1 MNKWWF
7 SFSRLSIR
15 KSTLVLAVI
24 PAVLIFVLLT
34 PYNLYERTNDM
45 QRALQKQGSV
55 LADQL
60 AQISEYGLI
69 TGNVDYLQDTVTEL
83 LLDPEIYSIEIL
95 DNKHKKV
102 VESRG
107 DQLGASDE
115 QLLSFETLVVQQL
128 ERADVFDMVEGIEF
142 SASRERGDSLP
153 KISQRVIGT
162 VKVTLT
168 KKILYSQQQTIIVN
182 GLLLAVIAL
191 LLSVFVG
198 HKISASITK
207 PIGHV
212 LDGVKRI
219 RKGNYRTPIGDVRE
233 NEIGALALDI
243 DALASELAELK
254 KANETH
260 IVDLTKAR
268 DAADRANASK
278 SDFLALISHEIRS
291 PLNSA
296 FGVVQLLDDTRLNKV
311 QKRYVELALG
321 SFNHLI
327 YLLDDIID
335 FSSLDYGEIKI
346 ERSPIAL
353 KELIEQVR
361 LNYKYIA
368 DKTGLRLD
376 VNYTGEPQLQNKP
389 YYGDPTRLRQI
400 LTNLLDNAF
409 KYTQHGGVF
418 ITADWRQLQGNSV
431 EFTLAVRDTGKGI
444 PQDKFDTIFEMFKQ
458 VSNISNREQGGAGLG
473 LYIVK
478 RLSELMGGTIHIKSE
493 VDLGSCFTLALKLNP
508 VQSVLETEKQV
519 SDKGKYTFG
528 RILILE
534 DDWANQ
540 EVIKGLLNHIGIRV
554 DMASNG
560 NAGINL
566 FLSNDYDLIFVD
578 CYMPE
583 MDGFEFAKNVR
594 KLELK
599 HERKRTPMI
608 ALTASA
614 LPATEEKCLASGMDD
629 FIAKPYRKFDIYKRI
644 SALYKT
650 EKILN
655 EIMLS
660 SKGEN

>member
-1 MNKWWF
+1 MNKRSF
-7 SFSRLSIR
+7 SLSRLSIR
-15 KSTLVLAVI
+15 KSTLSLAVI

-34 PYNLYERTNDM
+34 PYNLYERTKDI
-45 QRALQKQGSV
+45 QHALQKQGRV

-69 TGNVDYLQDTVTEL
+69 TGNVDYLQDTIKEL
-83 LLDPEIYSIEIL
+83 LLDPEIHSIEIL
-95 DNKHKKV
+95 DNKRKKV
-102 VESRG
+102 LESSG
-107 DQLGASDE
+107 GQLDDSDE
-115 QLLSFETLVVQQL
+115 QLLTFETLVVQKL
-128 ERADVFDMVEGIEF
+128 ERADVFDIVEGIAF
-142 SASRERGDSLP
+142 SDARERGGRSA
-153 KISQRVIGT
+153 KISQRIIGT

-168 KKILYSQQQTIIVN
+168 KKILYSQQQSIIVN
-182 GLLLAVIAL
+182 GLILAVIAL
-191 LLSVFVG
+191 LLSAFVG
-198 HKISASITK
+198 HRISVSITR

-219 RKGNYRTPIGDVRE
+219 RKGSYKTPIGDVSE

-243 DALASELAELK
+243 DALAFELTELK
-254 KANETH
+254 KSNETH

-268 DAADRANASK
+268 DDADRANASK

-311 QKRYVELALG
+311 QKRYVELALS

-346 ERSPIAL
+346 EYSPVNL

-376 VNYTGEPQLQNKP
+376 ENYTGDAQLQNSS

-400 LTNLLDNAF
+400 LTNLLDNAL
-409 KYTQHGGVF
+409 KYTQQGGVF
-418 ITADWRQLQGNSV
+418 ITADWQQGQGNSV

-444 PQDKFDTIFEMFKQ
+444 PQDKFETIFEMFKQ
-458 VSNISNREQGGAGLG
+458 ASKISNREHGGAGLG

-478 RLSELMGGTIHIKSE
+478 RLSELMGGSIQIKSE
-493 VDLGSCFTLALKLNP
+493 VGLGSCFTLSLKLNP
-508 VQSVLETEKQV
+508 VQSVLEPEKQEA
-519 SDKGKYTFG
+519 KQNKYTFG

-540 EVIKGLLNHIGIRV
+540 EVIKGLLNHIGINV
-554 DMASNG
+554 DIASNG
-560 NAGINL
+560 NEGMNL
-566 FLSNDYDLIFVD
+566 FLNNDYDLIFVD

-594 KLELK
+594 KLELQ
-599 HERKRTPMI
+599 HERKRTPLI

-614 LPATEEKCLASGMDD
+614 LPTTEEKCLASGMDD

-655 EIMLS
+655 DIMLS
-660 SKGEN
+660 SKDES

>member
-1 MNKWWF
+1 
-7 SFSRLSIR
+7 
-15 KSTLVLAVI
+15 
-24 PAVLIFVLLT
+24 
-34 PYNLYERTNDM
+34 
-45 QRALQKQGSV
+45 
-55 LADQL
+55 
-60 AQISEYGLI
+60 
-69 TGNVDYLQDTVTEL
+69 
-83 LLDPEIYSIEIL
+83 
-95 DNKHKKV
+95 
-102 VESRG
+102 
-107 DQLGASDE
+107 
-115 QLLSFETLVVQQL
+115 
-128 ERADVFDMVEGIEF
+128 
-142 SASRERGDSLP
+142 
-153 KISQRVIGT
+153 
-162 VKVTLT
+162 
-168 KKILYSQQQTIIVN
+168 
-182 GLLLAVIAL
+182 
-191 LLSVFVG
+191 
-198 HKISASITK
+198 
-207 PIGHV
+207 
-212 LDGVKRI
+212 
-219 RKGNYRTPIGDVRE
+219 
-233 NEIGALALDI
+233 
-243 DALASELAELK
+243 
-254 KANETH
+254 
-260 IVDLTKAR
+260 
-268 DAADRANASK
+268 
-278 SDFLALISHEIRS
+278 
-291 PLNSA
+291 
-296 FGVVQLLDDTRLNKV
+296 
-311 QKRYVELALG
+311 
-321 SFNHLI
+321 
-327 YLLDDIID
+327 
-335 FSSLDYGEIKI
+335 
-346 ERSPIAL
+346 
-353 KELIEQVR
+353 
-361 LNYKYIA
+361 
-368 DKTGLRLD
+368 
-376 VNYTGEPQLQNKP
+376 
-389 YYGDPTRLRQI
+389 
-400 LTNLLDNAF
+400 
-409 KYTQHGGVF
+409 VF

-519 SDKGKYTFG
+519 SDKGKYAFG